1 MVTRARFEQGMT
13 LPQYRAQMALNRDR
27 FQRLTEAVTPPPAS
41 DAGPRNVLVITEDWC
56 GTALASLP
64 ALARLVEGRPG
75 VEVRVF
81 LRDANPD
88 LMDQYLKDGRYRS
101 IPVIVVF
108 DTDMKERA
116 RFIERTPPGLDTVAH
131 LADLLR
137 A

>member
-13 LPQYRAQMALNRDR
+13 LSQYLAQMETNRDR
-27 FQRLTEAVTPPPAS
+27 FRRVMESVPPPPAS

-88 LMDQYLKDGRYRS
+88 LMDQYLKDGKYRS

-108 DTDMKERA
+108 DADMKERA

-131 LADLLR
+131 LAGLLR

>member
-1 MVTRARFEQGMT
+1 MVTRARFEQGLT
-13 LPQYRAQMALNRDR
+13 LPQYLAQMELNRER
-27 FQRLTEAVTPPPAS
+27 FQHLMDAVAPPPAG

-88 LMDQYLKDGRYRS
+88 LMDRYLKDGKYRS

-108 DTDMKERA
+108 DADMQERA

>member
-13 LPQYRAQMALNRDR
+13 LPEYLAQMAMNRDR
-27 FQRLTEAVTPPPAS
+27 FLRLMETVMPPPPT
-41 DAGPRNVLVITEDWC
+41 DAGPRKVLVLTEDWC

-64 ALARLVEGRPG
+64 ALARLVENRPG

-81 LRDANPD
+81 LRDANSD
-88 LMDQYLKDGRYRS
+88 LMDHYLKDGKYRS

-108 DTDMKERA
+108 DADMKERA
-116 RFIERTPPGLDTVAH
+116 RFIERTPPGLDTVKH

>member
-1 MVTRARFEQGMT
+1 MVTRARFEQGLT
-13 LPQYRAQMALNRDR
+13 LPQYVAQMELNRER
-27 FQRLTEAVTPPPAS
+27 FQHLMRTVTPPPAG

-88 LMDQYLKDGRYRS
+88 LMDRYLKDGKHRS
-101 IPVIVVF
+101 IPVIIVF
-108 DTDMKERA
+108 DADMKERA